1 MTERFVQIGTPQEL
15 LVQFAKEACQNPT
28 IAMLIAD
35 ADSASVADA
44 LIKAGIMQKGD
55 ILAVSFVVDDYSPQ
69 DSLSRRAR
77 IYSAHKTPEGT
88 LVATKLIDEC
98 MLYIDF
104 DREN

>member
-1 MTERFVQIGTPQEL
+1 MTERFVQIGTPAEL
-15 LVQFAKEACQNPT
+15 LVQFAKEACQNPK

-35 ADSASVADA
+35 ADSLAVADA
-44 LIKAGIMQKGD
+44 LVEAGVMQKGD
-55 ILAVSFVVDDYSPQ
+55 TITVSFVVDDYTPQ

-88 LVATKLIDEC
+88 VIATKLIDEC
-98 MLYIDF
+98 MLDIDF